1 MPRRFKIRQ
10 LEAKMGSEG
19 KNKPIAIAVK
29 DVWKDF
35 KLFHERNPTLKETLL
50 RGRRAAYET
59 FWALRNVSF
68 TIKTGQTVGIIG
80 ENGSGKSTLLKLL
93 ANILRPDKG
102 SIVINGKLSALL
114 ELGAGFHPDLTG
126 RENIFLNGS
135 ILGLTRQ
142 EISAKLD
149 EIIAFS
155 ELEKF
160 IDNPVRNYSSGMY
173 VRLGFAVA
181 INVQPDIL
189 LIDEILA
196 VGDESFQRK
205 CLDKLFELKEEGKT
219 IIIVSHALDSVR
231 QICDR
236 ALWLEDGVLK
246 KDGKAPEVVDAY
258 LERVN
263 KEEQQKAGVVATF
276 QTGSR
281 WGTGE
286 IEITGV
292 SLLNQDG
299 QPQEQFKTK
308 EKLVIAIKY
317 KTKKPIKKPVF
328 GVAIYSREGLHIN
341 GTNTKFYNQVVDEL
355 SGTGKVFYE
364 IEQLPLLKGSYVLS
378 VAVYDYACLHAY
390 DHHERCYSFKV
401 VSGEVSDYGNF
412 YIPAKWRYEQ

>member
-1 MPRRFKIRQ
+1 MQESKEQP
-10 LEAKMGSEG
+10 
-19 KNKPIAIAVK
+19 AIVVK
-29 DVWKDF
+29 GVWKDF

-50 RGRRAAYET
+50 RGRRAAYES
-59 FWALRNVSF
+59 FWALQDVSF
-68 TIKTGQTVGIIG
+68 SIKRGQTVGIIG

-93 ANILRPDKG
+93 TKILRPDKG
-102 SIVINGKLSALL
+102 EIIVNGKLSALL

-135 ILGLTRQ
+135 ILGLTRK
-142 EISAKLD
+142 EITAKLN

-205 CLDKLFELKEEGKT
+205 CLDKLFDLKEQGKT

-231 QICDR
+231 QICDE
-236 ALWLEDGVLK
+236 AIWLEEGVLK
-246 KDGKAPEVVDAY
+246 KKGKAPEVVDAY
-258 LERVN
+258 LDRVN
-263 KEEQQKAGVVATF
+263 KEEQQKAGLASSHD
-276 QTGSR
+276 TGSR
-281 WGTGE
+281 WGSGE
-286 IEITGV
+286 IEITKV
-292 SLLNQDG
+292 SLLNKDG
-299 QPQEQFKTK
+299 HPQEQFKTK
-308 EKLVIAIKY
+308 DKMIVEINYQAKQE
-317 KTKKPIKKPVF
+317 IKKPVF

-341 GTNTKFYNQVVDEL
+341 GTNTKFYNQIVDVV
-355 SGTGKVFYE
+355 SGDGKVFYE
-364 IEQLPLLKGSYVLS
+364 IEELPLLKGSYLLS
-378 VAVYDYACLHAY
+378 VAVYDYACLHAF
-390 DHHERCYSFKV
+390 DHHERSYPFKV

-412 YIPAKWRYEQ
+412 YIPARWRIK

>member
-1 MPRRFKIRQ
+1 MFKQ
-10 LEAKMGSEG
+10 KTGAKQ
-19 KNKPIAIAVK
+19 NQTAVEVQA
-29 DVWKDF
+29 VWKDF

-50 RGRRAAYET
+50 RGRRAAYES
-59 FWALRNVSF
+59 FWALRDVSF
-68 TIKTGQTVGIIG
+68 AIKKGETVGIIG

-93 ANILRPDKG
+93 ARILRPDKG
-102 SIVINGKLSALL
+102 RIVVNGKLSALL

-135 ILGLTRQ
+135 ILGLSRQ
-142 EISAKLD
+142 EINSKLN

-205 CLDKLFELKEEGKT
+205 CLDKLFELKEQGKT
-219 IIIVSHALDSVR
+219 IVIVSHALDSVR

-236 ALWLEDGVLK
+236 ALWLEEGVLK
-246 KDGKAPEVVDAY
+246 KDGKAPAVVDAY
-258 LERVN
+258 LDKVN
-263 KEEQQKAGVVATF
+263 QEEQQKAGLETETE
-276 QTGSR
+276 TGSR

-286 IEITGV
+286 IKITKV
-292 SLLNQDG
+292 RLLNAAG
-299 QPQEQFKTK
+299 LPQEQFKTGD
-308 EKLVIAIKY
+308 KLVVALEY
-317 KTKKPIKKPVF
+317 KAKQKIKKPVF
-328 GVAIYSREGLHIN
+328 GVAVYSREGLHIN
-341 GTNTKFYNQVVDEL
+341 GTNTKFYNQVVDEV
-355 SGTGKVFYE
+355 SGSGKVFYE
-364 IEQLPLLKGSYVLS
+364 IERLPLLKGNYVLS

-390 DHHERCYSFKV
+390 DHQERCYPFKV
-401 VSGEVSDYGNF
+401 VNGDVNDYGCF
-412 YIPAKWRYEQ
+412 YIAARWRYEGKN